1 MNNKERYIWIGVFVL
16 GCLFCDRKMSQI
28 ETLESLDRH
37 NQLNSQIQADQINE
51 LSNLI
56 NQSNSVAYE
65 KGFRE
70 GESHAMVTAINGGN
84 LKDYKDGYHA
94 ALAQF
99 TEPIEP
105 NKSLDSM
112 FADMLIDFM
121 DHELSAEESYWELL
135 EYMTED
141 PSLKANVK

>member
-1 MNNKERYIWIGVFVL
+1 MNNKERYLWIGVL
-16 GCLFCDRKMSQI
+16 ILACLFCDRKMSQI
-28 ETLESLDRH
+28 ETLESLDKH
-37 NQLNSQIQADQINE
+37 NQLNSQIQSDQINE

-56 NQSNSVAYE
+56 NQSNSVAHE

-94 ALAQF
+94 ALTQF
-99 TEPIEP
+99 TEPIES

-112 FADMLIDFM
+112 FADMLIDFI

-141 PSLKANVK
+141 PSLKANTK